1 MTQTKLGNPH
11 DALAGHLQR
20 TELQHASSSI
30 PGRDIVQVLTEI
42 PEGVESGWHVHP
54 GEEIGYILAGTVEM
68 RIDGMPTLLLEAGAP
83 FLIPPL
89 TAHNA
94 RDIGPGDG
102 RMLSTYVVETGA
114 PIAMFTNAGAAP
126 PGA

>member
-1 MTQTKLGNPH
+1 MTTTTGNPH
-11 DALAGHLQR
+11 DALAGRLRR
-20 TELQHASSSI
+20 TELQHSSSSI

-42 PEGVESGWHVHP
+42 PGGVESGWHVHP
-54 GEEIGYILAGTVEM
+54 GEEIGYILTGNVEM
-68 RIDGMPTLLLEAGAP
+68 RIDGKPTLMLPAGSP

-94 RDIGPGDG
+94 RDIGPDAC
-102 RMLSTYVVETGA
+102 RMLSTYLVETGA
-114 PIAMFTNAGAAP
+114 PIAMFTNAGTTP